1 MSLVCIVGECGFDKN
16 QLSGVPFVKVE
27 GGADID
33 CENAAVI
40 VGRGVSP
47 NVRSALGVIVDGES
61 FSGRIPRGIQLIT
74 CGFSPKNTVSVTS
87 RTDDKITLSLNRAIR
102 TVEGVICEPLEQ
114 PIPLDESSRDEYG
127 IMAEFAARLLIGES
141 HQ

>member
-102 TVEGVICEPLEQ
+102 TANGTVCEPLEQ
-114 PIPLDESSRDEYG
+114 PVALEKPHTDEYD
-127 IMAEFAARLLIGES
+127 IMAAFAAKLMLSENA
-141 HQ
+141 